1 MIFSIQRFLSR
12 GYRVKHSY
20 DSSLAWKK
28 EKVEQTDKMT
38 KKFGKH
44 LMLKE

>member
-20 DSSLAWKK
+20 DSNLAWAR
-28 EKVEQTDKMT
+28 EGEELVPASVLTHAY
-38 KKFGKH
+38 FA
-44 LMLKE
+44 